1 MENERMEDNKKRL
14 KREYK
19 QNPPPMGVFAI
30 RNMVND
36 KVFVGVSQDL
46 SGIIN
51 RHKFQLKMGKHQNVR
66 LQTEWN
72 EFGEDKFAF
81 EILEQ
86 VEQRDVPHSD
96 YRGELAL
103 LEELWLEKLQPFDDR
118 GYNEPKISRE
128 ERLRRMAA
136 KRTGDG

>member
-1 MENERMEDNKKRL
+1 MEANKKRL

-46 SGIIN
+46 AGIIN
-51 RHKFQLKMGKHQNVR
+51 RHKFQLKMGNHRSVR
-66 LQTEWN
+66 LQAEWN
-72 EFGEDKFAF
+72 EFGGDNFAF

-86 VEQRDVPHSD
+86 LDGRDVPHSD
-96 YRGELAL
+96 YREELAL
-103 LEELWLEKLQPFDDR
+103 LEELWLEKLQPFGDR
-118 GYNEPKISRE
+118 GYNEPKLSRE
-128 ERLRRMAA
+128 EMLRRMAA
-136 KRTGDG
+136 KRSGED